1 MDQLVERVILVSL
14 VTGTDRDLQ
23 ESIEE
28 LTGLVEAAGAE
39 VVGIATQQ
47 RDRKDPATYVGK
59 GKVEE
64 IALMKD
70 ELEATLI
77 VVDDEL
83 SGSTLRNLSEAIGLP
98 VIDRTSL
105 ILDIFATRS
114 RSAIA
119 KLQVELAQQQYR
131 RSRLVGLGTMLS
143 QQGGG
148 IGTRGPGE
156 TKLETDRRHI
166 DSRIVELRRRL
177 QDHRAVMETQRKRRQ
192 DQAEKIVALVGYTN
206 AGKSSIMN
214 YFLANYEA
222 DGAGV
227 FEEDMLFATLDVFV
241 RRIELDANRHFL
253 LVDTVG
259 FVNRLP
265 HHLVEAFKSTLSE
278 VTQADLLIH
287 VLDANQDKME
297 LQQRATEE
305 VLHEI
310 GADSI
315 PMITVLNKWDLPGKY
330 RTLEPAI
337 AISAKTGEGMDE
349 LVRQIDQ
356 ALFSD
361 QKVVE
366 MFFPFKDA
374 SAMSKLL
381 QDTTIMEQTHEE
393 TGTRLRL
400 MTSQLQRDKYQEFLV
415 EAAD

>member
-1 MDQLVERVILVSL
+1 MDNIVDRVILVAIATNDHRNLEESL
-14 VTGTDRDLQ
+14 A
-23 ESIEE
+23 E

-47 RDRKDPATYVGK
+47 RDRRDPATYVGK

-70 ELEATLI
+70 DLEATMI

-83 SGSTLRNLSEAIGLP
+83 SGSTLRNLAEVIGLP
-98 VIDRTSL
+98 VIDRTAL
-105 ILDIFATRS
+105 ILDIFAS
-114 RSAIA
+114 RSTSATA

-131 RSRLVGLGTMLS
+131 RSRLVGLGAMLS

-177 QDHRAVMETQRKRRQ
+177 SDHRAILETQRKRRQ
-192 DQAEKIVALVGYTN
+192 DQSEKIVALVGYTN

-214 YFLANYEA
+214 WFLKNYDAE
-222 DGAGV
+222 GTGV
-227 FEEDMLFATLDVFV
+227 FEQDMLFATLDVYV

-265 HHLVEAFKSTLSE
+265 HQLVEAFKATLSE
-278 VTQADLLIH
+278 VAQADLLIH
-287 VLDANQDKME
+287 VLDGNQDKME

-305 VLHEI
+305 VLKEI

-315 PMITVLNKWDLPGKY
+315 PMVTVLNKWDLPGKY
-330 RTLEPAI
+330 RVAQPAI
-337 AISAKTGEGMDE
+337 PVSAKTGEGMEQLVDE
-349 LVRQIDQ
+349 IDQ
-356 ALFSD
+356 ALFAD
-361 QKVVE
+361 QREVE
-366 MFFPFKDA
+366 MFFPFRSA
-374 SAMSKLL
+374 SQMSRLL
-381 QDTTIMEQTHEE
+381 QEATILEQTHEDL
-393 TGTRLRL
+393 GTRLRL
-400 MTSQLQRDKYQEFLV
+400 MTSSLQRARYQEFLV
-415 EAAD
+415 EDDR